1 MMSKTLVLLMCLFG
15 VMNCEETKQDTKQ
28 AVILPGL
35 GFPGAV
41 LANGAALP
49 PVGPVFPNGAVLPN
63 AALFPY
69 FPVNPY
75 LVVPEMSW
83 FYFKF

>member
-15 VMNCEETKQDTKQ
+15 VMNCEDTKQ
-28 AVILPGL
+28 AVILPGP

-49 PVGPVFPNGAVLPN
+49 PVAPVFPNGAVLPN
-63 AALFPY
+63 AAVFPY

-75 LVVPEMSW
+75 LVVPELSW
-83 FYFKF
+83 FFF